1 MDIHPESSLPKIDRR
16 SGTVTAPL
24 GQPNRRKR
32 FYRALTFL
40 AVTAVFGSALV
51 WYFSAS
57 PALVEVDPYM
67 RGLKHLADKQYDLA
81 IQEFDRAIGRG
92 DSKSYFVRGQAWLQK
107 QNYDQAI
114 ADFAEALKT
123 ESGNYFLYMNRAAAY
138 AHKGD
143 GASAIT
149 DYRRAL
155 ALDPDESTK
164 KQISVALK
172 NLNAKR

>member
-1 MDIHPESSLPKIDRR
+1 
-16 SGTVTAPL
+16 
-24 GQPNRRKR
+24 
-32 FYRALTFL
+32 L

-114 ADFAEALKT
+114 VDFTEALKT
-123 ESGNYFLYMNRAAAY
+123 ESGNYFLYMNRGAAY

-143 GASAIT
+143 GASAIA